1 MRISNRSPFLFCVG
15 IDGIE
20 RTSERKAE
28 PPSEVSAILQKFPLT
43 WALSHLSFARRPNS
57 MKEWKLRVTC
67 TNNKCVWWS
76 DWMKYFRGPSAGDGI
91 FVVVIVVVVC
101 LATIH
106 ENCSLITSCGK
117 VWRQPGPKWSRLWMR
132 FIIMQQQ
139 MPGIDKQKLIKRE
152 SPLRFGGVPTLLIR
166 ILVGRWNVL
175 GRGN

>member
-1 MRISNRSPFLFCVG
+1 MGYSRHFSFFLILYFESFDYSCLALTWNYFLTLSRSSRSFSLWENFQEEKIQEIPILIIQFTFFNGNDNQKKSTIRISNRSPIIFCVG

-76 DWMKYFRGPSAGDGI
+76 DWMKYFRGPSAG
-91 FVVVIVVVVC
+91 VP
-101 LATIH
+101 
-106 ENCSLITSCGK
+106 SL
-117 VWRQPGPKWSRLWMR
+117 LW
-132 FIIMQQQ
+132 
-139 MPGIDKQKLIKRE
+139 
-152 SPLRFGGVPTLLIR
+152 LL
-166 ILVGRWNVL
+166 LL
-175 GRGN
+175 LFA